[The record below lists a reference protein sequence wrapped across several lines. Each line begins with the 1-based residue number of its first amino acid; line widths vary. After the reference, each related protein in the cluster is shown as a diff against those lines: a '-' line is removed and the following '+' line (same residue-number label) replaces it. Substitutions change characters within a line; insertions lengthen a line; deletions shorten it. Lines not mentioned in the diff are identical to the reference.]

1 MVTTDKANVADG
13 DRLWDSH
20 HAYMRSSRQDFL
32 ITYALA
38 KGPEQSNPLD
48 PASAAT
54 GRTAYALD
62 ECHRTGADIGKH
74 WKKAAAE
81 WLTVGRAGSGAPVSV
96 AVSADTGRDHG
107 RSYFS
112 LRTFP

>member
-1 MVTTDKANVADG
+1 MSPT

-20 HAYMRSSRQDFL
+20 HAYMRSSHQDFL

-38 KGPEQSNPLD
+38 KRPEQSNPLD
-48 PASAAT
+48 PVSAAT

-62 ECHRTGADIGKH
+62 ECYRT
-74 WKKAAAE
+74 
-81 WLTVGRAGSGAPVSV
+81 VSV

-107 RSYFS
+107 RSYLS